1 MNSRERILTSLSH
14 QNPDRIP
21 LDFGSTAVTGIH
33 VLVVEKLR
41 DYFGFDNC
49 PVKVPEPYQMLGEVD
64 DELLEALQIDTLGII
79 GRKNMFGIENRDWK
93 EFKTFWGQTVLLP
106 GQFNTRLDEN
116 GDLLIF
122 PEGDM
127 SVPPSGKMPKASF
140 FFDALIRQPVLDET
154 RLDVM
159 DNLEEFGEI
168 AEEDLNYWGSEAR
181 RAEKTGKAIVASFGG
196 TAIGDIA
203 LVPAVQLKHPKGI
216 RDITE
221 WYLSTVMRIDY
232 LHQLFNRQTDI
243 ALSNLEKIH
252 KVTANAVDVIF
263 VCGADFGTQDTQFCS
278 LETFKELYAPYY
290 KKINNW
296 IHKNTNWKSFKHS
309 CGAVE
314 PLMQQFIDSGFDIIN
329 PVQISAAGMDPP
341 KLKEKY
347 GRDLVFWGGG
357 VDTQKVLSFGT
368 PEQVEQQVLKMCE
381 IFSVNGGFV
390 FNTVHNI
397 QATTPVQNVIAMI
410 NGLRKF
416 NGMNRI

>member
-1 MNSRERILTSLSH
+1 MTSRERIIKSLSH

-33 VLVVEKLR
+33 ALVVEKLR
-41 DYFGFDNC
+41 EYFGFEKR

-64 DELLEALQIDTLGII
+64 DELCEALQIDTIGLI
-79 GRKNMFGIENRDWK
+79 GRKNMFGIENRDWR
-93 EFKTFWGQTVLLP
+93 EFKTFWGQVVMLP
-106 GQFNTRLDEN
+106 GEFNTRFDEN

-122 PEGDM
+122 PEGDI

-140 FFDALIRQPVLDET
+140 FFDAIIRQPEIDET

-159 DNLEEFGEI
+159 DNLEEFSVI
-168 AEEDLNYWGSEAR
+168 SNEDLNYWESEANR
-181 RAEKTGKAIVASFGG
+181 LKKTGKAIVASFGG

-203 LVPAVQLKHPKGI
+203 LVPAVQLKYPKGI

-221 WYLSTVMRIDY
+221 WYLSTVMRTDY
-232 LHQLFNRQTDI
+232 LHQLFDKQTEI
-243 ALSNLEKIH
+243 ALSNLAKIQQ
-252 KVTANAVDVIF
+252 VTGDAVDVVF

-278 LETFKELYAPYY
+278 PESFKELYAPYY
-290 KKINNW
+290 KKINSW
-296 IHKNTNWKSFKHS
+296 IHKHTSWKSFKHS

-314 PLMQQFIDSGFDIIN
+314 PLMQQFIDNGFDIIN
-329 PVQISAAGMDPP
+329 PVQISAAGMDPL

-368 PEQVEQQVLKMCE
+368 PEEVEKQVLKMCE

-397 QATTPVQNVIAMI
+397 QATTPVQNVIAMM

-416 NGMNRI
+416 NGINRI

>member
-1 MNSRERILTSLSH
+1 MTSRERILTSLNH

-41 DYFGFDNC
+41 DYFGFDKS

-64 DELLEALQIDTLGII
+64 DELREALQIDTVGII

-140 FFDALIRQPVLDET
+140 FFDAIIRQPAIDEN
-154 RLDVM
+154 RLDVT

-168 AEEDLNYWGSEAR
+168 SEEDLNYWGNEAK

-203 LVPAVQLKHPKGI
+203 LVPAVQLKYPKGI

-221 WYLSTVMRIDY
+221 WYLSTVIRTDY
-232 LHQLFNRQTDI
+232 LHQIFDKQTDR
-243 ALSNLEKIH
+243 ALSNLEKIY
-252 KVTANAVDVIF
+252 KAAGKSVDVIF

-278 LETFKELYAPYY
+278 LETFKELYSPYY

-296 IHKNTNWKSFKHS
+296 IHKHTNWKSFKHS

-314 PLMQQFIDSGFDIIN
+314 PLMQQFIDSGFDVIN
-329 PVQISAAGMDPP
+329 PVQISAAGMDPL

-416 NGMNRI
+416 NGMSRI